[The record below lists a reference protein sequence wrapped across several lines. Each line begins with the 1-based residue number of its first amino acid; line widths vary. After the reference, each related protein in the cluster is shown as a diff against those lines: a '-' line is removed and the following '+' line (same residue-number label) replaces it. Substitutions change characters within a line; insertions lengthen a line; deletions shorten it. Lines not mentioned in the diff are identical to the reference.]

1 MMCTDIMKDQSEVV
15 HYTLEV
21 LPVYIST
28 AALSEYPNMRALCHW
43 HEDIEL
49 IRMEQGDMNYYV
61 NGNKVLLKENDCLMI
76 NTRQMH
82 YGYSFYGRDCRFT
95 CILFH
100 PGMLG
105 VSDGLYKKY
114 VLPVL
119 ENTNLE
125 YLHFKGVSG
134 EAGGRAG
141 NEGAVGKLGNV
152 CQASAGREEEEGN
165 ACKASVT
172 RQEAEGNVCGTSVR
186 RKEAEGNAC
195 KASAGRAGMEVAALL
210 DQIVW
215 RKEAGDNGFEME
227 IAGLLYRLWNRI
239 AGDAR
244 LLPSESA
251 VKPSSDLT
259 VQKDM
264 VAYIYQRYRE
274 KLTLADIAASG
285 HVCRSKC
292 CEIFKRYLQQS
303 PIDFLNSYR
312 LKVSCDKLA
321 DTQESI
327 TQIAFSCG
335 FNHLSYFSQLFYRR
349 FGCTPSDYRKSRC
362 VSRRD
367 ERSRPCAEDII

>member
-1 MMCTDIMKDQSEVV
+1 MTCTDIMKDQSEVV
-15 HYTLEV
+15 HYTLEE

-28 AALSEYPNMRALCHW
+28 AALSEYPDMRALCHW
-43 HEDIEL
+43 HEDIEM
-49 IRMEQGDMNYYV
+49 IHMEQGDMNYYV
-61 NGNKVLLKENDCLMI
+61 NGKKVLLKENDCLMI

-100 PGMLG
+100 PGIFG
-105 VSDGLYKKY
+105 VSEGLYKKY
-114 VLPVL
+114 VLPLL

-134 EAGGRAG
+134 DAGGRGA
-141 NEGAVGKLGNV
+141 NEGDGCESAVGTEGNV
-152 CQASAGREEEEGN
+152 CQ
-165 ACKASVT
+165 
-172 RQEAEGNVCGTSVR
+172 
-186 RKEAEGNAC
+186 
-195 KASAGRAGMEVAALL
+195 ASAGRAGMEVAALL
-210 DQIVW
+210 AQILW
-215 RKEAGDNGFEME
+215 RKESGDNGFEME

-239 AGDAR
+239 AGEAR

-251 VKPSSDLT
+251 AKPSSDLT

-335 FNHLSYFSQLFYRR
+335 FNHLSYFSQLFYRS

-362 VSRRD
+362 VSGRD